1 MGVFYFYGVFIYKT
15 IKMAKTIKKSD
26 LDKMY
31 KIKKL
36 IEYYCDV
43 DVSKVNRSRKFTAPR
58 AVFIRLCLEETD
70 LTLEQLAFRLNVK
83 HPSIIHSNKVIFP
96 ELEQSN
102 SEYYKIYVKIKSG
115 IADKE
120 MDCSDDKTDLMRTIM
135 KLSDRQILEVCQLL
149 QPKFDEYGL

>member
-149 QPKFDEYGL
+149 RPKFDEYGL